1 LNPEFLTGSSFKEK
15 RQGQD
20 FYPTPDHAT
29 LSLLANETF
38 TGSIWEP
45 ACGDG
50 AISKLLLTQYPAIYS
65 SDLHDWQYGETGV
78 DFLSSHR
85 RTHNV
90 VTNPPYKLAQE
101 FVEHALAVSE
111 HKVAMLLKL
120 NFLEGQRRKS
130 MFAKTPL
137 KQSTCSPNGSVLH
150 ARGKTARATVC
161 WPTRGSFG
169 TNSTRLRRLWLGFN
183 SPQCR

>member
-50 AISKLLLTQYPAIYS
+50 AISKVLLTQYPETYS

-101 FVEHALAVSE
+101 FVEHSLAVSE

-137 KQSTCSPNGSVLH
+137 KTVYVFSKRLSFTRAREDSKGNGLLAYAWFVWDKQHSAAPSL
-150 ARGKTARATVC
+150 A
-161 WPTRGSFG
+161 WI
-169 TNSTRLRRLWLGFN
+169 
-183 SPQCR
+183 